1 MGVDLVSGVT
11 QESTSISYITSGRRF
26 VIYICQTR
34 LIIIGSEML
43 KNSSFVNSSLRVIFD
58 MCCCDFCLF
67 VCLF

>member
-1 MGVDLVSGVT
+1 MFQKCRQNFKIEALDLLSSVT
-11 QESTSISYITSGRRF
+11 QESTSIGYITSGKRF

-58 MCCCDFCLF
+58 T
-67 VCLF
+67 